1 MSDTPVDREPV
12 DDDAPGGD
20 DAVYHEGVL
29 DRLRD
34 SPVGFNDPNIVGD
47 AGPFDVPPGRDAD
60 LRPDEVGPAGLP
72 LLPADEDGGAD
83 VQP

>member
-1 MSDTPVDREPV
+1 MSDTPAEPDPL
-12 DDDAPGGD
+12 DDDAGQRHHAGD
-20 DAVYHEGVL
+20 HEGVL

-34 SPVGFNDPNIVGD
+34 SPVGVNDPNIVGD
-47 AGPFDVPPGRDAD
+47 AGPFDVPPGRDPD

-72 LLPADEDGGAD
+72 LVPADEEGSGD